1 MANIGIGLELL
12 IVGMTTV
19 FIILLI
25 VIWGGKLLIKVV
37 NKIAPEKTVPTKKSA
52 KPDAGAID
60 STTIGILDKVVA
72 QITNGTGKIS
82 SVKKL

>member
-37 NKIAPEKTVPTKKSA
+37 NKIAPEEIVPTKKSA
-52 KPDAGAID
+52 KPDAGAIY